1 MSFSSWAIYITSNV
15 EKVDDVIGVYE
26 LSDSTTDMS
35 RITYI
40 GRGMLR
46 TELKRYLED
55 SCTKPS
61 TYFRYEKLFS
71 DQRAQERERA
81 LLREFE
87 NEYGR
92 LPKCNQ
98 RVG

>member
-1 MSFSSWAIYITSNV
+1 
-15 EKVDDVIGVYE
+15 
-26 LSDSTTDMS
+26 
-35 RITYI
+35 
-40 GRGMLR
+40 
-46 TELKRYLED
+46 
-55 SCTKPS
+55 
-61 TYFRYEKLFS
+61 LFS